1 MAFVGLGVVNNI
13 YPGIVLL
20 PGSAVLQ
27 QPLLPTIQPMI
38 LLGPINEM
46 PLNLS
51 NYESIPRPLQKSL
64 TLNFNMVIAC
74 VRLAS
79 LRVQLPWAFDAA
91 LVRDQTGVCLQGLM
105 ITNAKQM
112 PLFQFLDENARTE
125 DECILS
131 IMNLNLQKPVF
142 ESEPV
147 DCVDICLAA
156 TMPKLQNMRA
166 IWAPDKAY
174 EMYPGWRRWY
184 KEFKI
189 FASNMP
195 LQELQ
200 FAPGVM
206 PAYRVETTRQH
217 MLGRADVRKL
227 VPLMLQAHVAQVRKR
242 VVEPFRVA
250 RAAIDHPHPW
260 LPPFG
265 QHIRTWHGCRHS
277 MMLLSGKT
285 SLSVQLF
292 VRAWLAS
299 AAAILQDIEDAVH
312 REPFR
317 TYFR

>member
-27 QPLLPTIQPMI
+27 QPLVPTIQPMI
-38 LLGPINEM
+38 LLEPINEM

-51 NYESIPRPLQKSL
+51 NYESILRPLQKSL
-64 TLNFNMVIAC
+64 TLNFNMVIAG

-91 LVRDQTGVCLQGLM
+91 LVRDQTGVCLQGLV

-131 IMNLNLQKPVF
+131 IMNLNLQEPVF

-147 DCVDICLAA
+147 DCVDIYLAA

-166 IWAPDKAY
+166 IWAPGKAY
-174 EMYPGWRRWY
+174 DMYPSWRRWH

-200 FAPGVM
+200 FAPGVRWKQ
-206 PAYRVETTRQH
+206 PGSTCWA
-217 MLGRADVRKL
+217 
-227 VPLMLQAHVAQVRKR
+227 
-242 VVEPFRVA
+242 EP
-250 RAAIDHPHPW
+250 
-260 LPPFG
+260 
-265 QHIRTWHGCRHS
+265 
-277 MMLLSGKT
+277 M
-285 SLSVQLF
+285 
-292 VRAWLAS
+292 
-299 AAAILQDIEDAVH
+299 
-312 REPFR
+312 
-317 TYFR
+317 